1 MKWVRATRVY
11 LSLWSHISN
20 VSGQCL
26 NSCPFM
32 DERTRASSVS
42 TSITLCSRS
51 PFDDTTCAT
60 ASQARSANV
69 FRGANVATCQRENVT
84 ASNPQECRNYE
95 MQISVIIVSKF
106 RPSWMS
112 DDSPYWKATF
122 FSSAP
127 MKIRASTA
135 GSSSMTIFVKLP
147 CFPLAAFC
155 RPKKGFQGQSQ

>member
-1 MKWVRATRVY
+1 MKWVRATRIY

-42 TSITLCSRS
+42 TAITLCSRS

-69 FRGANVATCQRENVT
+69 FRGANVVTCQRENVT

-122 FSSAP
+122 FFQCSHEDTCLHGRELVHDHICKASMLPIGSILSA
-127 MKIRASTA
+127 
-135 GSSSMTIFVKLP
+135 
-147 CFPLAAFC
+147 
-155 RPKKGFQGQSQ
+155 KKGFQGQSQ